1 MKWHISFHNETIIN
15 ENDELENKFS
25 YQPYHLLWLTT
36 TNSLQ
41 SSKPLQPFNPFLV
54 KFSKCT
60 PVSDLI
66 NSSQPDYQNKHYSGL
81 DIRQV
86 VFIFFYFSLFLLLI
100 VIALNK
106 CNLF

>member
-1 MKWHISFHNETIIN
+1 M
-15 ENDELENKFS
+15 
-25 YQPYHLLWLTT
+25 
-36 TNSLQ
+36 
-41 SSKPLQPFNPFLV
+41 
-54 KFSKCT
+54 
-60 PVSDLI
+60 SDPI
-66 NSSQPDYQNKHYSGL
+66 NSSQPDYQHKHYSGL